1 MIHLKSMLMA
11 LGVCALSGVVNVA
24 YVNAQTANSSP
35 PQQQSGSA
43 AVGKAAVPV
52 TNVALA
58 NATPVKR
65 GDRMI
70 CKEEPI
76 LGTRLKGMRTCRT
89 SDEWRRVSRGFQA
102 KLKEANDRGGAVYIG
117 N

>member
-1 MIHLKSMLMA
+1 MIHLTAMLIA
-11 LGVCALSGVVNVA
+11 LGLCALSGVVNVA
-24 YVNAQTANSSP
+24 YVNAQTTVPAP
-35 PQQQSGSA
+35 LQQQSSSA
-43 AVGKAAVPV
+43 AMGKATVPV

-58 NATPVKR
+58 IATPVKR

-102 KLKEANDRGGAVYIG
+102 KLKEANDRGSAVYIG